1 MKKLIPLLSVLL
13 LLIVSSCQKN
23 NPEPVSEHL
32 GSVQKYVLEVN
43 SNFQQKTQ
51 QLITAVQKDNTDVAS
66 LQKQFDDLRAEYKK
80 MEWAVAYFQPHTER
94 FVNGPALDEVEFEEN
109 TILEAEG
116 LQVLEEYFYPEY
128 QKNNKEEVLRY
139 LKKLQNKSTA
149 IETYFDVNQ
158 INLSQVFDALRSE
171 VFRITTLGVT
181 GFDTPVSGNAISE
194 VVYSLQGIESAFKI
208 LDKNIRSK
216 NELKTLLT
224 AIEQAKAFIEKS
236 GYNRNE
242 FDYLTFINQ
251 HLNVIS
257 ERLFNLKNADKIPNV
272 EVKKVIKDTAPTIFA
287 QNAFN
292 ADAFVPGEEYKLTEA
307 KINLGK
313 KLFYEKR
320 LSGNNQRACVSCHLP
335 EKAFTDGLPKSASL
349 EGSPLLRNAPSLN
362 YANFQHGQFWD
373 MRREDLEGQSVDV
386 ISNKEEMHGN
396 LKDILVKLNQDRAYT
411 EAFKKVYPAGKG
423 IEDWQV
429 KNALAS
435 YIRSLS
441 VFNSRFDQQLRGKEV
456 LTKAEKEGFN
466 LFVGKGKCA
475 TCHFIPLFNG
485 TVPPEFSKTE
495 SEVLGVAEN
504 SRNKKLDTDP
514 GRGRFHETVDQLKF
528 AFKTPTLRNIAKTAP
543 YMHNGGYPTLM
554 EVMDFYNQGG
564 GKGFGFK
571 LDNQTLS
578 EDKLNLTPEEK
589 NKIISFM
596 EALTDE

>member
-1 MKKLIPLLSVLL
+1 MKKLLYSLSILL
-13 LLIVSSCQKN
+13 LLVIFACKKN

-32 GSVQKYVLEVN
+32 GSVQKYILVTNL
-43 SNFQQKTQ
+43 SFQQKIQ
-51 QLITAVQKDNTDVAS
+51 QLITEVQRGNINAGV

-94 FVNGPALDEVEFEEN
+94 FVNGPALDEVEIEEN

-116 LQVLEEYFYPEY
+116 LQVLEEYFYPQY
-128 QKNNKEEVLRY
+128 EEENREQVLRY

-158 INLSQVFDALRSE
+158 INLSQTFDALRSE
-171 VFRITTLGVT
+171 IFRITTLGVT
-181 GFDTPVSGNAISE
+181 GFDTPVSGKAITE
-194 VVYSLQGIESAFKI
+194 VIYSLNGVESALKI
-208 LDKNIRSK
+208 LEKNIQSK
-216 NELKTLLT
+216 KELKALHV
-224 AIEQAKAFIEKS
+224 AIIQAKSFIKKS
-236 GYNRNE
+236 GSNRNQ
-242 FDYLTFINQ
+242 FDYLTFITQ
-251 HLNVIS
+251 HLNTIS
-257 ERLFNLKNADKIPNV
+257 EKLFELKNADKIPNV
-272 EVKKVIKDTAPTIFA
+272 EVGKVVKDIAPTIFA

-292 ADAFVPGEEYKLTEA
+292 ADAFVPGQDYKLTDA
-307 KINLGK
+307 KANLGE

-349 EGSPLLRNAPSLN
+349 AGNPLLRNAPSLN

-396 LKDILVKLNQDRAYT
+396 LKDIVVKLNKDKFYT
-411 EAFKKVYPAGKG
+411 EEFQRVYKKEKA

-441 VFNSRFDQQLRGKEV
+441 VFNSRFDQQFRGKET

-504 SRNKKLDTDP
+504 SKNKKLDSDL
-514 GRGRFHETVDQLKF
+514 GRGRFHETIGQLQF
-528 AFKTPTLRNIAKTAP
+528 AFKTPTLRNITQTGP

-554 EVMDFYNQGG
+554 DVMDFYNQGG

-571 LDNQTLS
+571 LDNQTLP
-578 EDKLNLTPEEK
+578 EDQLNLTPEEK

-596 EALTDE
+596 GALTDQ